1 MPSLGIAFCFCS
13 AILAACSMACVS
25 RDTFRYSALKI
36 NLEPPSMIV
45 SSWIMSPESDDA
57 QRVTRLIKKIGGWL
71 VMISSLRL
79 CVDAPRK
86 PRLIAGWAASIQP
99 RGGEPQCQGM
109 RSRRQHG
116 YNPPRRAA
124 SDELKRYPFLSTT
137 SVLRICQTEYRQNGI
152 ALSRPPIS
160 VRPNQP
166 ALASKHL
173 AGL

>member
-1 MPSLGIAFCFCS
+1 
-13 AILAACSMACVS
+13 
-25 RDTFRYSALKI
+25 
-36 NLEPPSMIV
+36 
-45 SSWIMSPESDDA
+45 MSPESDDA

-137 SVLRICQTEYRQNGI
+137 SVLRICQTDYRQNGI

-160 VRPNQP
+160 VRPTNCVGIE
-166 ALASKHL
+166 ACGWSSKSL
-173 AGL
+173 STISFNWLQFDTMIVERIWATATIDPS